1 MVSFFMPLLFERH
14 YLPRLFLRIFFA
26 FSIFFR
32 FPGVM
37 AHITVV
43 SSFFIFSAFIPS
55 RFVFGRLP
63 ASLCFFVVLF
73 RWCCCKVG
81 VVYGDSFFSFS
92 HSPPYIAFRRRHLFP
107 QRRNGSEFQRGSM
120 EFTGPS
126 SQRLPSFLRSFIP
139 RYVNTWESTR
149 AVFR

>member
-63 ASLCFFVVLF
+63 ASLCFLSFYF
-73 RWCCCKVG
+73 VG
-81 VVYGDSFFSFS
+81 VVAKSASFTGIHFSLFRTR
-92 HSPPYIAFRRRHLFP
+92 HPIAFRRRHLFP

-139 RYVNTWESTR
+139 RYVSTWESTR